1 MSQSR
6 VASFSNKEGLSK
18 NIEYFKKIT
27 IKRQEQYKAQMKGR
41 EIYKWSSNYRSS
53 SKKTRKVT

>member
-18 NIEYFKKIT
+18 NMEYFKKIT
-27 IKRQEQYKAQMKGR
+27 IKRQEEFKAQMKGG
-41 EIYKWSSNYRSS
+41 EIYR
-53 SKKTRKVT
+53 